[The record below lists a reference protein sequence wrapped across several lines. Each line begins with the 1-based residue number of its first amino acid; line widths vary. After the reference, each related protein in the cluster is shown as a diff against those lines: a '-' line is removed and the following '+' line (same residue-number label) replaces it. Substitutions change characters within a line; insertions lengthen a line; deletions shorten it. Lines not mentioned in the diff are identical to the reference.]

1 MFGFCRKYRPKTF
14 TLGQTAAAE
23 HMTALMAHGFFA
35 NGMFAHA
42 DPRVR
47 AMYAWHAVAEIEHK
61 AVAYDVMK
69 QVARANSFT
78 RVLSMMQVSFRF
90 PLHVFAILDRKSGV

>member
-1 MFGFCRKYRPKTF
+1 MYLPKTF
-14 TLGQTAAAE
+14 KLRQTASAV
-23 HMTALMAHGFFA
+23 HITALMAHGFFT

-47 AMYAWHAVAEIEHK
+47 AMYAWHSVEEIEHK

-69 QVARANSFT
+69 KVARANYFT
-78 RVLSMMQVSFRF
+78 RVLSMMQVSFSF
-90 PLHVFAILDRKSGV
+90 PLHVSSEERRGGQECVHV